1 MEEHPQPG
9 QAFMSALVT
18 DHFVL
23 QSARSTTTSEAV
35 RRSAVYLTCVSSSLV
50 AFGFFAAAT
59 HRLAPLLAT
68 VLPALLILG
77 IFTLPARAPPCCSMP
92 SAYRWRRPSSSASPR
107 PCWCTACTCCGCI
120 AAAGQRRHDATA
132 GPPCPGLFVNRFG
145 HGRSRRR
152 LTAGS
157 AASAWT
163 SCQTGPAPQDRGRL
177 GAAPEFWG
185 RDLATDG
192 GRVVV
197 RLPRRRR
204 PTRLPPPARR
214 RRHRHR
220 HRCPERAARVPRWA
234 EGDAGGGRAARHP
247 SKLMCAW
254 LGRQRSWLV
263 GGAAAGYPRA
273 QPGRGAGGQ
282 PQEHRVG
289 QPGRRHPG
297 GDHRGGLAHA
307 GSL

>member
-120 AAAGQRRHDATA
+120 AAAGQRRHDAIA

-163 SCQTGPAPQDRGRL
+163 SCQTGPAPQDRG
-177 GAAPEFWG
+177 GAQLAFHHQQGADDTDTGIGAPKG
-185 RDLATDG
+185 L
-192 GRVVV
+192 
-197 RLPRRRR
+197 
-204 PTRLPPPARR
+204 
-214 RRHRHR
+214 
-220 HRCPERAARVPRWA
+220 
-234 EGDAGGGRAARHP
+234 
-247 SKLMCAW
+247 
-254 LGRQRSWLV
+254 
-263 GGAAAGYPRA
+263 
-273 QPGRGAGGQ
+273 RGFLGGQ
-282 PQEHRVG
+282 KATLA
-289 QPGRRHPG
+289 
-297 GDHRGGLAHA
+297 GDGLPATPA
-307 GSL
+307 S

>member
-1 MEEHPQPG
+1 LQQAIQQGHVPPTAAPQRR
-9 QAFMSALVT
+9 A
-18 DHFVL
+18 
-23 QSARSTTTSEAV
+23 
-35 RRSAVYLTCVSSSLV
+35 RRSPWPPPSRWLAAMRWRPPRRTSRATRRPDEPARPRRVDAAWARTGTIGQRAPTPRQRTGACRDGGTSAAGPGVHVGPGDRPRRVAVGAEHHHQRGGPPIGGLPHLRVQSLV

-120 AAAGQRRHDATA
+120 AAAGQRRHDAIA

-163 SCQTGPAPQDRGRL
+163 SCQTGPAPQDRG
-177 GAAPEFWG
+177 GAQLAFHHQQGADDTDTGIGAPKG
-185 RDLATDG
+185 L
-192 GRVVV
+192 
-197 RLPRRRR
+197 
-204 PTRLPPPARR
+204 
-214 RRHRHR
+214 
-220 HRCPERAARVPRWA
+220 
-234 EGDAGGGRAARHP
+234 
-247 SKLMCAW
+247 
-254 LGRQRSWLV
+254 
-263 GGAAAGYPRA
+263 
-273 QPGRGAGGQ
+273 RGFLGGQ
-282 PQEHRVG
+282 KATLA
-289 QPGRRHPG
+289 
-297 GDHRGGLAHA
+297 GDGLPATPA
-307 GSL
+307 S